1 MTESTDIKIKRNW
14 NPGAWTT
21 LLVCA
26 GLICAMIVTLLL
38 MGRPL
43 ICTCGTVKLWH
54 GAVFSSENSQH
65 LTDWYTFSHITHGFL
80 FYWLAWVLSRWL
92 KPLRPVNVR
101 LMVAVAVECGWEI
114 LENTDFIINRYR
126 EATIALDYFGD
137 SILNSSSDV
146 LSMSLGFLIASR
158 LPALATLSIAVIFEV
173 FTAIMIRDN
182 LSLNILMLVWPV
194 EAVKTWQNG
203 G

>member
-1 MTESTDIKIKRNW
+1 MTESTDIRIKRNW
-14 NPGAWTT
+14 NPGGWTT

-26 GLICAMIVTLLL
+26 GLLGAMIVTLLL

-101 LMVAVAVECGWEI
+101 LMIAVAVECGWEI

-137 SILNSSSDV
+137 SVLNSSSDV

-182 LSLNILMLVWPV
+182 LALNILMLVWPV
-194 EAVKTWQNG
+194 EAVRTWQNG

>member
-14 NPGAWTT
+14 NPSAWTT

-26 GLICAMIVTLLL
+26 GLLCAMIVTLLL

-101 LMVAVAVECGWEI
+101 LMIAVAVECGWEI

-137 SILNSSSDV
+137 SVLNSSSDV

-182 LSLNILMLVWPV
+182 LALNILMLVWPV
-194 EAVKTWQNG
+194 EAVRTWQNG